1 MAGYAISKVS
11 KVQRAEDGVVVRT
24 RLGESGGR
32 RRVSKRY
39 RKVDKALRRVI
50 RAQRTALDEFSGR
63 HERSSAR
70 KKNGG
75 LRDLRKNLF
84 KATRKGVKKIKLV

>member
-11 KVQRAEDGVVVRT
+11 RVQRTEEGVVTT
-24 RLGESGGR
+24 RLGEPARR

-63 HERSSAR
+63 HERSSA
-70 KKNGG
+70 KKRNGG
-75 LRDLRKNLF
+75 LRDLGKNVF